1 MAAGK
6 LAARKPAASTNTR
19 LYQCPIGRS
28 ASVVLHVCNQG
39 GAGATYNIALK
50 NYTQVITLT
59 GSSHTFNIGNPITAY
74 SVDIT
79 PGIAISAFDPGDAYR
94 DDLGTWSAKIL
105 DVFKDTSTIVV
116 DTKVTRVGTL
126 SYENIDPALSSF
138 AVGDVITCDTSGLAL
153 NLLGNGQT
161 PGQIFLEFDALST
174 SATSLVAYNLAPTL
188 TTAKFLAIPNDT
200 NTEIVDVT
208 GINTVTNV
216 LTIVRAQ
223 QGTAAVEILPGAQ
236 ATIIDITATTFTI
249 NEGATFT
256 ATDTTLTLDSVTG
269 LFTGDYL
276 KIGSEFLLIQTVDPG
291 TTSVNVAR
299 GVLGSTATTHVDGAT
314 VTRVANDGQMN
325 VHFFAQTPVPAPVTL
340 NYAVTNNL
348 TSDYTFAGD
357 ATGNDPT
364 LTVNI
369 GDTLNFNMNAVGHP
383 LRITNQ
389 NGAYNPANEVTSGVT
404 GAGTDTG
411 GTVAWDTTGLAAGT
425 YYYVCENHATMI
437 GQIILT
443 TPDTAPTITNGP
455 STARLQTLPSAL
467 ATALE
472 FVHDI
477 NGDGDYE
484 WASNGFQIDLG
495 RVYRFSQS
503 DSSNTSHP
511 FRFSDQV
518 ALSPE
523 YTTGVTTAGTPGSAG
538 AYTQLDLTASSP
550 TVLYS
555 YSTTTGE
562 GGFGSTFGI
571 SNDPVYTRIYLYDV
585 LGDITPTDTFESGQ
599 TTPITQ
605 TITAVNAGPYGYV
618 QSFSG
623 TELKVSLSPESADFA
638 ASDEF
643 YDTPLTP
650 GAIRTLAEV
659 SSVSEVNLED
669 YINFSTSLS
678 ANTTDKLSGIVLG
691 SGHSLL
697 VNSSTSDVSFVVNGF
712 EDVTNDWDTVQYDQ
726 GGTQG
731 GAGAANP

>member
-6 LAARKPAASTNTR
+6 LAAAKPAATTDTR

-28 ASVVLHVCNQG
+28 ASVVLNICNQSG
-39 GAGATYNIALK
+39 SSATYRVALK
-50 NYTQVITLT
+50 NYTQVLTLT
-59 GSSHTFNIGNPITAY
+59 GSAHTFNLGNPVTAY

-79 PGIAISAFDPGDAYR
+79 PGIAVSTFDPGDVYE

-105 DVFKDTSTIVV
+105 DVFKDTSTITVN
-116 DTKVTRVGTL
+116 TKVTRVGTL
-126 SYENIDPALSSF
+126 SYGNISPALTSF
-138 AVGDVITCDTSGLAL
+138 AVGDVITCATSGLAL

-161 PGQIFLEFDALST
+161 PGQIFLEFNALST
-174 SATSLVAYNLAPTL
+174 SATSIVAYNLPTTL
-188 TTAKFLAIPNDT
+188 TTAKFLAIPNGAS
-200 NTEIVDVT
+200 TEIVDVT
-208 GINTVTNV
+208 AINSATNV
-216 LTIVRAQ
+216 LTVARAQ
-223 QGTAAVEILPGAQ
+223 QGTTAVQILPGAQ
-236 ATIIDITATTFTI
+236 ATILDITATTFTI

-256 ATDTTLTLDSVTG
+256 ATDTTLTLNSVTG

-291 TTSVNVAR
+291 TTSVNVSR
-299 GVLGSTATTHVDGAT
+299 GALGSTAATHVDGST
-314 VTRVANDGQMN
+314 VTRVANDGQVN
-325 VHFFAQTPVPAPVTL
+325 VHFFAQTPVPAPATL
-340 NYAVTNNL
+340 NYTVTNNL
-348 TSDYTFAGD
+348 TSDYVFAGS

-411 GTVAWDTTGLAAGT
+411 GTVSWDTTGLAAGT

-443 TPDTAPTITNGP
+443 TPDTSPTIGNGT
-455 STARLQTLPSAL
+455 STARLQTLPTAI
-467 ATALE
+467 ATNLE

-484 WASNGFQIDLG
+484 WTAQGFQLNLG

-503 DSSNTSHP
+503 DASNASHP

-518 ALSPE
+518 GLSPE
-523 YTTGVTTAGTPGSAG
+523 YTTGVTTAGTPGSSG
-538 AYTQLDLTASSP
+538 AYTQIDLTASSP

-555 YSTTTGE
+555 YSTATGE
-562 GGFGSTFGI
+562 GNYGSTFSI
-571 SNDPVYTRIYLYDV
+571 TNDPVYTRIYLYDV
-585 LGDITPTDTFESGQ
+585 VGDITATDTFASGQ

-623 TELKVSLSPESADFA
+623 TELKVSLSPGSADFA
-638 ASDEF
+638 ATDDF

-650 GAIRTLAEV
+650 GATRTTAVVSAVAEV
-659 SSVSEVNLED
+659 KAED
-669 YINFSTSLS
+669 YIAYGKSLS
-678 ANTTDKLSGIVLG
+678 ANSFDKLSGIVLG

-697 VNSSTSDVSFVVNGF
+697 VQSSSADLSFVVDGF
-712 EDVTNDWDTVQYDQ
+712 EDVTNDWTTVQYQQ

-731 GAGAANP
+731 GAGGNP